1 MAVSADVTSGDR
13 ADRADP
19 SGPGTGGRPGAPRAS
34 VVVPRWG
41 TGGEEELA
49 TGALVAA
56 LARTHG
62 VEIIVLRGSGRGRY
76 GDGAAEVVEVGG
88 EPPDAPVR
96 AVVRRAIAAAAAAGG
111 RPAGW
116 LPEPARTVLEGPCG
130 AAWEAAYGHV
140 TAQRPA
146 AVVLAGADLGP
157 GLDLFALLGPRTR
170 RAALPLADH
179 RMDLLAGTA
188 EVLRAADVVLATGP
202 ADRAWLEAQSG
213 SACTDVGVHLGRG
226 TAAPADLPPAL
237 RAAPGAGGEVP
248 PGAGDAGYVA
258 VVDSLAPAG
267 AWANVPEV
275 APGAGGAARTA
286 AWLGSA
292 LRPYP
297 VVAIDG
303 GDLVTWERGRPVR
316 RPLEGRGQRDAVVA
330 SARAV
335 VAVEPG
341 PVLAVSVLTSL
352 LHSRPVV
359 TAAGTLGAAHVRES
373 SGGVVVEGDA
383 QLLDA
388 VRELADDPRTARS
401 LGCAGARWA
410 GPRYDDAQSYAARV
424 GDALAPGGGR

>member
-1 MAVSADVTSGDR
+1 MAVPADATSADR
-13 ADRADP
+13 AHRADP
-19 SGPGTGGRPGAPRAS
+19 SGQGTGGRPGGPRAS

-56 LARTHG
+56 LARTHA
-62 VEIIVLRGSGRGRY
+62 VEIVVLRGSGRGRY
-76 GDGAAEVVEVGG
+76 GDGTAEVVEVGG

-226 TAAPADLPPAL
+226 PAAPADLPPAL
-237 RAAPGAGGEVP
+237 RAGSGVGDVP
-248 PGAGDAGYVA
+248 RGAGDAGYVA
-258 VVDSLAPAG
+258 VVDSLVPAG
-267 AWANVPEV
+267 TWANVPEGV
-275 APGAGGAARTA
+275 PGAGAARTA

-292 LRPYP
+292 LRPCP
-297 VVAIDG
+297 VVAIDR
-303 GDLVTWERGRPVR
+303 GDLVAWDRGRPVR
-316 RPLEGRGQRDAVVA
+316 RPLAGRGQRDAVVA
-330 SARAV
+330 AARVV

-341 PVLAVSVLTSL
+341 PVLAVSVVTSL

-359 TAAGTLGAAHVRES
+359 TTEGTLGAAHVRES
-373 SGGVVVEGDA
+373 TGGVVVDGDA

-388 VRELADDPRTARS
+388 VRELARDPRTARS

-410 GPRYDDAQSYAARV
+410 SPRYDDAQSYAARV